1 MKRMASV
8 AVVLGLIAFTAG
20 CRSNAELNAIVAK
33 ARTMMT
39 APDYIIEEGDDISIR
54 VLDHEQ
60 YSIDQQLVRPDGK
73 VSFPRHGDID
83 VAGKTVEK
91 LRAELET
98 SFQSSLNLAKKPRVY
113 VSVNQFLSKA
123 VTIFGEINRPGR
135 YAYTGQMRVADLL
148 GRAIGIRDVTAAHN
162 ETLLFRD
169 VGGTTKIYKIRLKDF
184 GYEGDFTTNYFLRPG
199 DIVYVPRNGWAKA
212 AMAVQRV
219 LLPIEAVFNAIGLG
233 ARTTNLFLGAP
244 N

>member
-8 AVVLGLIAFTAG
+8 AVVVGLMVLTSG
-20 CRSNAELNAIVAK
+20 CKSNAELNAVVAK

-73 VSFPRHGDID
+73 ISFPRHGDIE

-91 LRAELET
+91 LRAELES
-98 SFQSSLNLAKKPRVY
+98 SFHASLNLAKKPRVY
-113 VSVNQFLSKA
+113 IGVNQFLSKA

-148 GRAIGIRDVTAAHN
+148 GRAIGIRDVTAAHDQ
-162 ETLLFRD
+162 TLLFRD
-169 VGGTTKIYKIRLKDF
+169 VGGKTKIYKIHLKAF

-212 AMAVQRV
+212 ALAVERV
-219 LLPIEAVFNAIGLG
+219 LLPVNAVFQTLGLG
-233 ARTTNLFLGAP
+233 STTTALFLGAP